1 MLRLIYFLTISFIL
15 SYYSCTQTPDF
26 PVEPVISNFR
36 LNKDSLVQG
45 LGNQDSI
52 QFIIDFTDGDG
63 DLGSN
68 DSLNI
73 FILDNRDGSIF
84 EQFQIPF
91 IPEAGANNG
100 IQGTIT
106 AFANSTCCVYP
117 NMQPPCSPS
126 TEFPTNELTFTIYIK
141 DRAGNESNHLVS
153 PIITLLC
160 Q

>member
-1 MLRLIYFLTISFIL
+1 MFRSIYFLIIVLFITFF
-15 SYYSCTQTPDF
+15 SCTQAPDF

-36 LNKDSLVQG
+36 LNKSILLQG
-45 LGNQDSI
+45 LEKQDSI

-73 FILDNRDGSIF
+73 FILDNRDNSTF

-106 AFANSTCCVYP
+106 AYANSTCCTFP
-117 NMQPPCSPS
+117 NQQPPCTPS
-126 TEFPTNELTFTIYIK
+126 EEYPTNELTFTIYIK
-141 DRAGNESNHLVS
+141 DRAGNESNHLES
-153 PIITLLC
+153 PVITLLC